1 MNKRFLSVTA
11 VALLISISSIAI
23 QSQAQTPAATMSGT
37 PSATLTATGPATA
50 TVQPFTLLNLN
61 TVTEQQ
67 ILSIPTII
75 NRMVREF
82 QEYRPWVSITQ
93 YRKEI
98 GKYVGAEQT
107 VAWEKYLYVPVQVDV
122 ADAETLKQI
131 PGVTDEIAKALIAAR
146 PYKTNDAFLA
156 HLAQYLSNEQLA
168 YAVNFLDGKVTQPIP
183 TSAATMA
190 ATMSATVTVT
200 STAAATTS
208 K

>member
-11 VALLISISSIAI
+11 AALLISISGVAI
-23 QSQAQTPAATMSGT
+23 QSQAQTPTATMSAT
-37 PSATLTATGPATA
+37 SAATLAATGPATA

-61 TVTEQQ
+61 TMTEQQ

-82 QEYRPWVSITQ
+82 QEYRPYVSITQ
-93 YRKEI
+93 YRREI

-107 VAWEKYLYVPVQVDV
+107 AAWEKYLYVPVQVDV

-131 PGVTDEIAKALIAAR
+131 PGVTDDIAKALITAR

-156 HLAQYLSNEQLA
+156 SLAQYLTNDQLA
-168 YAVNFLDGKVTQPIP
+168 YAVNFLNGTVTQPIP
-183 TSAATMA
+183 TSAATMI
-190 ATMSATVTVT
+190 ATMSATVTP
-200 STAAATTS
+200 TAAATAS